1 MDRFRWIRPKHLH
14 NEMVCR
20 WADENIR
27 RQREERAAWLEDRE
41 WQKTLDRRYYAEQER
56 IRNNRRKVMD
66 FVMSLKPARKETV
79 RYVVLDE
86 TGSIKQTLERWND

>member
-1 MDRFRWIRPKHLH
+1 MDRFRLIRPKHLH
-14 NEMVCR
+14 NDMVCR

-27 RQREERAAWLEDRE
+27 RQREAWLEDRE

-56 IRNNRRKVMD
+56 IRENRRKVMD

-86 TGSIKQTLERWND
+86 DGNIKERWND

>member
-1 MDRFRWIRPKHLH
+1 MDRFRLLRPKHLH
-14 NEMVCR
+14 NETVCR

-27 RQREERAAWLEDRE
+27 REREAWLEDRE
-41 WQKTLDRRYYAEQER
+41 WQKTLDRRYFAEQER
-56 IRNNRRKVMD
+56 IRENRRKVMD
-66 FVMSLKPARKETV
+66 FVMSLKPARRETV

>member
-1 MDRFRWIRPKHLH
+1 MDRFRLLRPKHLH
-14 NEMVCR
+14 NEMICR

-27 RQREERAAWLEDRE
+27 REREAWLEDRE

-56 IRNNRRKVMD
+56 FKENRRKVMD
-66 FVMSLKPARKETV
+66 FVMSLKPARRETV

-86 TGSIKQTLERWND
+86 DGNIKERWND

>member
-1 MDRFRWIRPKHLH
+1 MDRFRLIRPKHLH
-14 NEMVCR
+14 NEMICR

-27 RQREERAAWLEDRE
+27 REREAWLEDRE

-56 IRNNRRKVMD
+56 IRENRRKVMD

-86 TGSIKQTLERWND
+86 DGNIKERWND